1 MGRMLVTESDTPEP
15 PRCRMNTTTT
25 SPVEYV
31 RSLSPEDK
39 EAVLAELIR
48 EVIQL
53 NGGTGLITI
62 QAPDGESLGY
72 YIPPE
77 AASKQFDHCGPELTE
92 ADRARTNRAL
102 TDLGRTFDIKEF
114 FAELR
119 REDERL
125 G

>member
-1 MGRMLVTESDTPEP
+1 MLVTDSDTTEP
-15 PRCRMNTTTT
+15 PRCRMNTTTI

-39 EAVLAELIR
+39 EAVFAELIR

-53 NGGTGLITI
+53 NGGTGLITF

-72 YIPPE
+72 YIPPD
-77 AASKQFDHCGPELTE
+77 AATKQFDRCGPQLTE
-92 ADRARTNRAL
+92 ADRERTNRAL
-102 TDLGRTFDIKEF
+102 TDPSRTFDVREF

-119 REDERL
+119 REDEKPS
-125 G
+125 